1 MTSIRKVLPRT
12 GLARRA
18 GGAVA
23 CQGTAAAGNLVLQ
36 VVAARALGAAGFGTF
51 SIVIAVLVL
60 SAALVGGW
68 VGDTRTVLDRSEPA
82 IRGALSAFQ
91 VGFTLVA
98 GVATFAGAW
107 ISGITG
113 LSGALLFGLLS
124 ALWVLEDAARRLLM
138 TRLEFW
144 GVVINDL
151 IYLGAAVAGLVAFRA
166 LTGAF
171 SIDVFLA
178 AMVIGA
184 AASVV
189 AARFQMP
196 SEEFAL
202 GQPTMSGIRS
212 VASFGSGRSAQA
224 GLRPFA
230 TLALRAFVQA
240 SASAAAL
247 GRLEAARLAIAPML
261 LIINGA
267 GSYLLPVYTRRL
279 IEDSERPVAVGRL
292 TAILVAT
299 TACYGVVLT
308 VFADR
313 LIPLLTG
320 RSLTVDRWAVAGWSL
335 FAAAFAAGI
344 PAGNAL
350 LARRRSWRVFRVRAA
365 DSSIGL
371 VVAIALVAAGR
382 VAGAPYGLAL
392 GAAIGAVL
400 LWAQASRDAVA
411 TCAERAA

>member
-124 ALWVLEDAARRLLM
+124 AL
-138 TRLEFW
+138 W